1 MLNMR
6 LKMKTSHRILNSLNL
21 IAASVLL
28 FTGCT
33 GNLKKVDDADAFVG
47 TYSISEVEQV
57 KWGNDSGTLTDTG
70 TLFIS
75 KISATRV
82 QATGYFRTQGEVVG
96 NIVYFEAT
104 HTEDSEGYI
113 DSVYGPGI
121 LTGNVLTITGSSTGK
136 LRYNGVLY
144 PWSRTAQITGIKQY

>member
-1 MLNMR
+1 MKKLN
-6 LKMKTSHRILNSLNL
+6 RIIITTIS
-21 IAASVLL
+21 ALL
-28 FTGCT
+28 FISCSR
-33 GNLKKVDDADAFVG
+33 NIKIANDADAFVG
-47 TYSISEVEQV
+47 TYTISEVEQV

-70 TLFIS
+70 TLFIT

-96 NIVYFEAT
+96 NIVYFEPT
-104 HTEDSEGYI
+104 HTEDSAGYI

-121 LTGNVLTITGSSTGK
+121 LTGNVLTITGTSTGK

-144 PWSRTAQITGIKQY
+144 PWSRTAQITGIKLY